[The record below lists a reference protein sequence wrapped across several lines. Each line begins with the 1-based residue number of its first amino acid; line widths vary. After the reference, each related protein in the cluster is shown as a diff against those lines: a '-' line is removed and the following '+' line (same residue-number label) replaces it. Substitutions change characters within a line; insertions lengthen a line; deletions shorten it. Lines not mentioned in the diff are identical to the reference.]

1 MAVSQGSGE
10 FLRGISALIQDKKQQ
25 RQSEQSMALTSLM
38 FNLKRE
44 DAEKQ
49 RVTNV
54 LGDAQKQIQDLS
66 KTIEEK
72 KVVFGQLGGSQEA
85 LKSINSGIKTDAGS
99 ILGATMSRMAGDV
112 GGMQKSLESLKQLE
126 SQYRVAGDEL
136 DKRIG
141 AYSYGAGVAAQRA
154 FKEKGSGGIVT
165 KEEIGELFDDK
176 DGKMTEFKKKIEDEY
191 GKGIVDWSIFQS
203 GFYKGLSGEEK
214 RAAEMSKERA
224 TASYYRGDRGKGRDY
239 TLPDVVNSYKEIYGK
254 KIELIE
260 GQIKA
265 LAGEVDKFGDPIP
278 GNDEKISVLNKR
290 LNKVLKQGEEFM
302 TKNAKGMLV
311 FPDDPDVK
319 LREDAIAYIK
329 ENNKSKTKQSI
340 EETEANIQY
349 VMDKLRK

>member
-126 SQYRVAGDEL
+126 SQYRVADDEL

-154 FKEKGSGGIVT
+154 WRESGGDKGVIV
-165 KEEIGELFDDK
+165 GA
-176 DGKMTEFKKKIEDEY
+176 DGKVDKKELDYLLGEGSDFRKDIKKEY
-191 GKGIVDWSIFQS
+191 GKDVVEWSIFQS
-203 GFYKGLSGEEK
+203 GFLKGLSDEET
-214 RAAEMSKERA
+214 RAAKMKADAALTTNRNRVGPGRNKWTELRDIHKAYAAIERTINGKQKGDDMDTIMSALGVAEEDVAGMSREERIEQLKPA
-224 TASYYRGDRGKGRDY
+224 FDVLVEEHDEYWGTSTKNKFNLITEKSEDEGDA
-239 TLPDVVNSYKEIYGK
+239 EFK
-254 KIELIE
+254 KLM
-260 GQIKA
+260 
-265 LAGEVDKFGDPIP
+265 D
-278 GNDEKISVLNKR
+278 
-290 LNKVLKQGEEFM
+290 EFM
-302 TKNAKGMLV
+302 GAG
-311 FPDDPDVK
+311 
-319 LREDAIAYIK
+319 
-329 ENNKSKTKQSI
+329 NK
-340 EETEANIQY
+340 
-349 VMDKLRK
+349 